1 MTTHKSLLKIL
12 VLRDNFFQQSVILGL
27 GFFILRFQNQD
38 NRGGSLGLGSN
49 TQFHSASNIDVWD
62 VLLFAQ
68 NGDMGDNI
76 NGANI
81 TSQNTETIEDLD
93 QVFMHFFLTL

>member
-1 MTTHKSLLKIL
+1 M
-12 VLRDNFFQQSVILGL
+12 ILGL
-27 GFFILRFQNQD
+27 GFFILRFQEQN

-76 NGANI
+76 NGTNI
-81 TSQNTETIEDLD
+81 TSQNNETINED
-93 QVFMHFFLTL
+93 